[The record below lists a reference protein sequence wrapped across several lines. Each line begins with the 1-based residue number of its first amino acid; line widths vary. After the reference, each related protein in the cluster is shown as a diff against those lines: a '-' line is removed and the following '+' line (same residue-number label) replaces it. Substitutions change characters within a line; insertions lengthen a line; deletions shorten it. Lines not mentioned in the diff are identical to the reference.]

1 MAARPLVARQPNER
15 LQALI
20 QEAGCSNAGLAR
32 RVNMCGAE
40 HGLDL
45 RYDKTSV
52 ARWLRGQ
59 QPRGRAPAII
69 AEALGRKLG
78 RTVTIDEIGMANGK
92 NLASGRRAPVLADRP
107 RGDRAGLRAVAQR
120 RRAARLPQSGST
132 VAASALVEPS
142 RDWLI
147 TGADTQVARTAGA
160 RVGHLGRRGG
170 AGDDRR
176 RSVDL
181 DHRFGSGH
189 VRPVVVHY
197 LNSVVSGLLAGSYR
211 ESVGRELFAA
221 VARLTE
227 LAGYMAVDTG
237 QPGLAQRYYIQAL
250 RLAQAA
256 GDRGYGGYVL
266 AASMSHL
273 AAQLGNP
280 REIAQLARAAQEGAR
295 GQVTP
300 RAEAMFCAAE
310 ARGHALMGDAPGLP
324 GAWPGGRSPRW
335 SAAEA
340 AADAGDDPVVD
351 RATSTRPIWPTNWP
365 TATGTWARP
374 RPRRAARAGGAGR
387 ASRRP
392 GAAPGHRAAAAG
404 HGAGAAAR
412 GGAGLPHGHA
422 GGGAAGRAALQPGRG
437 VSGRLP
443 AASGAVPGRA
453 GGAGVRGAAGAAGHG
468 GLNAGPA
475 ARLDG
480 AATASATA
488 GGCLARGAGCR
499 TAPARAGL
507 AVRAAGGDQATWS
520 NVAATR

>member
-20 QEAGCSNAGLAR
+20 QEAACSNAGLAR
-32 RVNMCGAE
+32 RVNVCGAE

-78 RTVTIDEIGMANGK
+78 RTVTIDEIGMADGK
-92 NLASGRRAPVLADRP
+92 NLASGVGLQFSPTVLGAIEQVCELWRSDVGRRDFL
-107 RGDRAGLRAVAQR
+107 
-120 RRAARLPQSGST
+120 SGST

-147 TGADTQVARTAGA
+147 TGADTQVARNAGA
-160 RVGHLGRRGG
+160 RVG
-170 AGDDRR
+170 
-176 RSVDL
+176 RSDVEAVRSMTAALSEL
-181 DHRFGSGH
+181 DHQYGSGH

-197 LNSVVSGLLAGSYR
+197 LNSVVSGLLAGTYR

-227 LAGYMAVDTG
+227 LGGYMAVDTG

-273 AAQLGNP
+273 AASLGNP
-280 REIAQLARAAQEGAR
+280 REIAQLARAAQEGTR
-295 GQVTP
+295 GHVTP

-310 ARGHALMGDAPGLP
+310 ARGHALMGDTRAFQSV
-324 GAWPGGRSPRW
+324 AGRAV
-335 SAAEA
+335 SAMERAESGT
-340 AADAGDDPVVD
+340 DAGDDPAWIGHFD
-351 RATSTRPIWPTNWP
+351 PAYLADELAHCHRDLGQATAARQQAEQALAGHPESRARRRAIGLVLLASAQVQQREIEQ
-365 TATGTWARP
+365 ACHTGTQ
-374 RPRRAARAGGAGR
+374 AAELL
-387 ASRRP
+387 S
-392 GAAPGHRAAAAG
+392 
-404 HGAGAAAR
+404 
-412 GGAGLPHGHA
+412 GL
-422 GGGAAGRAALQPGRG
+422 R
-437 VSGRLP
+437 S
-443 AASGAVPGRA
+443 S
-453 GGAGVRGAAGAAGHG
+453 RGAEYLEDFQARLEPYREEAVVREF
-468 GLNAGPA
+468 A
-475 ARLDG
+475 ARLE
-480 AATASATA
+480 
-488 GGCLARGAGCR
+488 L
-499 TAPARAGL
+499 
-507 AVRAAGGDQATWS
+507 RAA
-520 NVAATR
+520 

>member
-92 NLASGRRAPVLADRP
+92 NLASGVGLQFSPTVLGAIEQVCELWRSDVGRRDFL
-107 RGDRAGLRAVAQR
+107 
-120 RRAARLPQSGST
+120 SGSS

-147 TGADTQVARTAGA
+147 SSPDSQVARSAGP
-160 RVGHLGRRGG
+160 RVGQSDVAAVSAMTQAL
-170 AGDDRR
+170 
-176 RSVDL
+176 VDL
-181 DHRFGSGH
+181 DHQYGSGH

-211 ESVGRELFAA
+211 EVVGRELFAA

-237 QPGLAQRYYIQAL
+237 QPGLAQRYYIQSL

-280 REIAQLARAAQEGAR
+280 REISQLARAAQEGAR
-295 GQVTP
+295 GRVTP
-300 RAEAMFCAAE
+300 RAESMFYAAE
-310 ARGHALMGDAPGLP
+310 ARGHALMGDVRAAQVASGRAVTALESADAESGDDP
-324 GAWPGGRSPRW
+324 AWIAHFDEAYLADELAHCHRDLGQG
-335 SAAEA
+335 EA
-340 AADAGDDPVVD
+340 AARRAQESLDGLPETKARRRAIGYVLLATAQVQQREVEEACHTGLKAVELLETLRSNRGAEYLEDFQQRLDPFRDEPVV
-351 RATSTRPIWPTNWP
+351 REF
-365 TATGTWARP
+365 G
-374 RPRRAARAGGAGR
+374 
-387 ASRRP
+387 
-392 GAAPGHRAAAAG
+392 
-404 HGAGAAAR
+404 
-412 GGAGLPHGHA
+412 
-422 GGGAAGRAALQPGRG
+422 
-437 VSGRLP
+437 
-443 AASGAVPGRA
+443 
-453 GGAGVRGAAGAAGHG
+453 
-468 GLNAGPA
+468 
-475 ARLDG
+475 ARLDLQ
-480 AATASATA
+480 AAA
-488 GGCLARGAGCR
+488 
-499 TAPARAGL
+499 
-507 AVRAAGGDQATWS
+507 
-520 NVAATR
+520 

>member
-20 QEAGCSNAGLAR
+20 QEAACSNAGLAR
-32 RVNMCGAE
+32 RVNMCGIE

-92 NLASGRRAPVLADRP
+92 NLASGVGLQFSPTVVGAIEQVCELWRSDVGRRDFL
-107 RGDRAGLRAVAQR
+107 
-120 RRAARLPQSGST
+120 SGST
-132 VAASALVEPS
+132 VASSALVEPS

-147 TGADTQVARTAGA
+147 TGADTQVARTAGS
-160 RVGHLGRRGG
+160 RVGPS
-170 AGDDRR
+170 D
-176 RSVDL
+176 VDAVRATTSALVAL
-181 DHRFGSGH
+181 DHQYGSGH

-211 ESVGRELFAA
+211 EAVGRDLFAT

-295 GQVTP
+295 GRVTP

-310 ARGHALMGDAPGLP
+310 ARGHALMGDVRAFQVL
-324 GAWPGGRSPRW
+324 AGRAT
-335 SAAEA
+335 AAMERAQA
-340 AADAGDDPVVD
+340 ASDEGDDPVWISHFD
-351 RATSTRPIWPTNWP
+351 EAYLADELAHCHRDLGQPEPARRRAEEALAGHPETRVRRRAIGLVLLA
-365 TATGTWARP
+365 TAQVQQREVEQACHTGTQAVELLSGLRSNRGAEYLEDFRERLEPYQDEPVVREFGARMEV
-374 RPRRAARAGGAGR
+374 
-387 ASRRP
+387 
-392 GAAPGHRAAAAG
+392 AAA
-404 HGAGAAAR
+404 
-412 GGAGLPHGHA
+412 
-422 GGGAAGRAALQPGRG
+422 
-437 VSGRLP
+437 
-443 AASGAVPGRA
+443 
-453 GGAGVRGAAGAAGHG
+453 
-468 GLNAGPA
+468 
-475 ARLDG
+475 
-480 AATASATA
+480 
-488 GGCLARGAGCR
+488 
-499 TAPARAGL
+499 
-507 AVRAAGGDQATWS
+507 
-520 NVAATR
+520 

>member
-32 RVNMCGAE
+32 RVNMVGAE
-40 HGLDL
+40 RGLDL

-59 QPRGRAPAII
+59 QPRGRAPGII

-92 NLASGRRAPVLADRP
+92 NLASGVGLQFSPTVLGAVEQVCELWRSDVGRRDFL
-107 RGDRAGLRAVAQR
+107 
-120 RRAARLPQSGST
+120 SGSS

-147 TGADTQVARTAGA
+147 TGADTQVARTAGS
-160 RVGHLGRRGG
+160 RVGISDVEAVRAMTTALKE
-170 AGDDRR
+170 
-176 RSVDL
+176 L

-197 LNSVVSGLLAGSYR
+197 LNSVVSGLLSGSYR

-295 GQVTP
+295 GRVTP
-300 RAEAMFCAAE
+300 RAEAMFLAAE
-310 ARGHALMGDAPGLP
+310 ARGHALLGDARTCHTVAGRAIAALERAEPDGGDDP
-324 GAWPGGRSPRW
+324 VWIAHFDGAYLADELAHCHRDLGE
-335 SAAEA
+335 AEA
-340 AADAGDDPVVD
+340 AAHHAAQALEGHPEA
-351 RATSTRPIWPTNWP
+351 RARRRAIGLVLLA
-365 TATGTWARP
+365 TAQVQQREVEQACHTGT
-374 RPRRAARAGGAGR
+374 RAVELLGTLR
-387 ASRRP
+387 S
-392 GAAPGHRAAAAG
+392 
-404 HGAGAAAR
+404 
-412 GGAGLPHGHA
+412 
-422 GGGAAGRAALQPGRG
+422 
-437 VSGRLP
+437 S
-443 AASGAVPGRA
+443 
-453 GGAGVRGAAGAAGHG
+453 RGAEYLEDLQLRLEPYADE
-468 GLNAGPA
+468 PA
-475 ARLDG
+475 VREFGARLELQ
-480 AATASATA
+480 AA
-488 GGCLARGAGCR
+488 
-499 TAPARAGL
+499 
-507 AVRAAGGDQATWS
+507 
-520 NVAATR
+520 

>member
-32 RVNMCGAE
+32 RVNLCGAE

-59 QPRGRAPAII
+59 QPRGRAPAVI

-92 NLASGRRAPVLADRP
+92 NLASGVGLQFSPTVLGAIEQVCELWRSDVGRRDFL
-107 RGDRAGLRAVAQR
+107 
-120 RRAARLPQSGST
+120 SGSS

-147 TGADTQVARTAGA
+147 SVPDAQVARSAGP
-160 RVGHLGRRGG
+160 RVGPSDVE
-170 AGDDRR
+170 AV
-176 RSVDL
+176 RSMTQALVDL
-181 DHRFGSGH
+181 DHQYGSGH

-197 LNSVVSGLLAGSYR
+197 LNSVVSGLLTGSYR
-211 ESVGRELFAA
+211 EAVGRELFAS

-295 GQVTP
+295 GRVTP
-300 RAEAMFCAAE
+300 RAESMFHAAE
-310 ARGHALMGDAPGLP
+310 ARGHALMGDA
-324 GAWPGGRSPRW
+324 R
-335 SAAEA
+335 AAETSVGRA
-340 AADAGDDPVVD
+340 MSALEAADPGSGDDPPWIRHFD
-351 RATSTRPIWPTNWP
+351 EAYLADELAHCHRDLGQA
-365 TATGTWARP
+365 
-374 RPRRAARAGGAGR
+374 RAAERCA
-387 ASRRP
+387 
-392 GAAPGHRAAAAG
+392 
-404 HGAGAAAR
+404 
-412 GGAGLPHGHA
+412 
-422 GGGAAGRAALQPGRG
+422 RAALAGHPESRARRRAIGLVLLATAQVQQREIEQACSTG
-437 VSGRLP
+437 LQ
-443 AASGAVPGRA
+443 AVELLEGLRSD
-453 GGAGVRGAAGAAGHG
+453 RGAEYVEDLRQRLEPYRDEPAVREFGA
-468 GLNAGPA
+468 
-475 ARLDG
+475 
-480 AATASATA
+480 
-488 GGCLARGAGCR
+488 R
-499 TAPARAGL
+499 TALP
-507 AVRAAGGDQATWS
+507 
-520 NVAATR
+520 VAA

>member
-59 QPRGRAPAII
+59 QPRGRAPGII
-69 AEALGRKLG
+69 AEAIGRKLG

-92 NLASGRRAPVLADRP
+92 NLASGIGLQFSPTVLGAIEQVCELWRSDVGRRDFL
-107 RGDRAGLRAVAQR
+107 
-120 RRAARLPQSGST
+120 SGST

-147 TGADTQVARTAGA
+147 TGADSQVARTAGGG
-160 RVGHLGRRGG
+160 RVGASDVEAVRATTSAL
-170 AGDDRR
+170 
-176 RSVDL
+176 VDL

-189 VRPVVVHY
+189 VRPIVVHY
-197 LNSVVSGLLAGSYR
+197 LNSVVSGLLSGSYR
-211 ESVGRELFAA
+211 ESVGRSLFAA

-273 AAQLGNP
+273 AAQLGTP

-295 GQVTP
+295 GRVTP
-300 RAEAMFCAAE
+300 RAESMFWAAE
-310 ARGHALMGDAPGLP
+310 ARGHALLGDARSCNMVAGKAL
-324 GAWPGGRSPRW
+324 GAMERAQDEGDTGDDPVWIKHFDHAYLADELAHCHRDLGQ
-335 SAAEA
+335 AEA
-340 AADAGDDPVVD
+340 AAR
-351 RATSTRPIWPTNWP
+351 RAQEALDGHPDTRARRRAIGLVLLA
-365 TATGTWARP
+365 TAQVQQREVEQACHTGT
-374 RPRRAARAGGAGR
+374 RAVELLGTLR
-387 ASRRP
+387 SN
-392 GAAPGHRAAAAG
+392 
-404 HGAGAAAR
+404 
-412 GGAGLPHGHA
+412 
-422 GGGAAGRAALQPGRG
+422 
-437 VSGRLP
+437 
-443 AASGAVPGRA
+443 
-453 GGAGVRGAAGAAGHG
+453 RGAEY
-468 GLNAGPA
+468 LEDFQL
-475 ARLDG
+475 RLDPFRDEPSVREFG
-480 AATASATA
+480 A
-488 GGCLARGAGCR
+488 RMEIQ
-499 TAPARAGL
+499 
-507 AVRAAGGDQATWS
+507 AA
-520 NVAATR
+520 

>member
-59 QPRGRAPAII
+59 QPRGRAPGII

-92 NLASGRRAPVLADRP
+92 NLASGVGLQFSPTVLGAIEQVCELWRSDVGRRDFL
-107 RGDRAGLRAVAQR
+107 
-120 RRAARLPQSGST
+120 SGSS

-147 TGADTQVARTAGA
+147 SSPDSQVGRAAGP
-160 RVGHLGRRGG
+160 RVGMADVAAVKAMTEALTK
-170 AGDDRR
+170 
-176 RSVDL
+176 L
-181 DHRFGSGH
+181 DHQFGSGH

-211 ESVGRELFAA
+211 EAVGRELFAA

-280 REIAQLARAAQEGAR
+280 REIAQLARAAQEGTR
-295 GQVTP
+295 GRVTP
-300 RAEAMFCAAE
+300 RAEAMFYAAE
-310 ARGHALMGDAPGLP
+310 ARGHALLGDAR
-324 GAWPGGRSPRW
+324 ATQVVAGR
-335 SAAEA
+335 AAEA
-340 AADAGDDPVVD
+340 MDRASGTADSGDDPVWIRHFD
-351 RATSTRPIWPTNWP
+351 HAYL
-365 TATGTWARP
+365 ADEMAHC
-374 RPRRAARAGGAGR
+374 
-387 ASRRP
+387 
-392 GAAPGHRAAAAG
+392 HRDLGQAD
-404 HGAGAAAR
+404 AAAR
-412 GGAGLPHGHA
+412 SAQESLDGHPETRARRRAIGLVLLATAQVQRREVEQACHTG
-422 GGGAAGRAALQPGRG
+422 LK
-437 VSGRLP
+437 
-443 AASGAVPGRA
+443 AVELLGTLRSN
-453 GGAGVRGAAGAAGHG
+453 RGAEYLEDFQDRLEPYRDEPVVREFGARVEVQ
-468 GLNAGPA
+468 A
-475 ARLDG
+475 A
-480 AATASATA
+480 
-488 GGCLARGAGCR
+488 
-499 TAPARAGL
+499 
-507 AVRAAGGDQATWS
+507 
-520 NVAATR
+520 

>member
-32 RVNMCGAE
+32 RVNMVGAE
-40 HGLDL
+40 RGLDL

-59 QPRGRAPAII
+59 QPRGRAPGII
-69 AEALGRKLG
+69 SEALGRKLG

-92 NLASGRRAPVLADRP
+92 NLASGVGLLFSPTVLGAIEQVCELWRSDVGRRDFL
-107 RGDRAGLRAVAQR
+107 
-120 RRAARLPQSGST
+120 SGSA

-147 TGADTQVARTAGA
+147 TGADSQVARTAGA
-160 RVGHLGRRGG
+160 RVGASDVEAVRAMTAALTE
-170 AGDDRR
+170 
-176 RSVDL
+176 L

-197 LNSVVSGLLAGSYR
+197 LNSVVSGLLSGSYR

-221 VARLTE
+221 AARLTE

-295 GQVTP
+295 GRVTP
-300 RAEAMFCAAE
+300 RAQAMFLAAE
-310 ARGHALMGDAPGLP
+310 ARGHALLGDA
-324 GAWPGGRSPRW
+324 RTCHEV
-335 SAAEA
+335 AAKAVRALEQA
-340 AADAGDDPVVD
+340 EPSAGDDPAWIAHFNQAYLAD
-351 RATSTRPIWPTNWP
+351 ELAHCYRDLGQPE
-365 TATGTWARP
+365 
-374 RPRRAARAGGAGR
+374 
-387 ASRRP
+387 
-392 GAAPGHRAAAAG
+392 
-404 HGAGAAAR
+404 AAAR
-412 GGAGLPHGHA
+412 HASDALDGLPESRARRRAIGLVLLATSQVQQREVEEACHTGM
-422 GGGAAGRAALQPGRG
+422 RAAELLGTLRSSRGSEYLDDLQQ
-437 VSGRLP
+437 RLEP
-443 AASGAVPGRA
+443 YADEPS
-453 GGAGVRGAAGAAGHG
+453 VREFG
-468 GLNAGPA
+468 
-475 ARLDG
+475 ARLELQ
-480 AATASATA
+480 AA
-488 GGCLARGAGCR
+488 
-499 TAPARAGL
+499 
-507 AVRAAGGDQATWS
+507 
-520 NVAATR
+520 

>member
-32 RVNMCGAE
+32 RVNMVGAE
-40 HGLDL
+40 RGLDL

-59 QPRGRAPAII
+59 QPRGRAPGII

-92 NLASGRRAPVLADRP
+92 NLASGVGLQFSPTVLGAIEQVCELWRSDVGRRDFL
-107 RGDRAGLRAVAQR
+107 
-120 RRAARLPQSGST
+120 SGAS

-160 RVGHLGRRGG
+160 RVGVSDVEAVRAMTAALT
-170 AGDDRR
+170 
-176 RSVDL
+176 DL

-189 VRPVVVHY
+189 IRPVVVHY
-197 LNSVVSGLLAGSYR
+197 LNSVVSGLLSGSYR

-256 GDRGYGGYVL
+256 DDRGYGGYVL

-295 GQVTP
+295 GHVTP
-300 RAEAMFCAAE
+300 RAQAMFYAAE
-310 ARGHALMGDAPGLP
+310 ARGHALLGDARTCHLVAGKALAALERAEPDEDDDPPWIAHFDRAYLADELAHCYRDLGQ
-324 GAWPGGRSPRW
+324 
-335 SAAEA
+335 AEA
-340 AADAGDDPVVD
+340 AARHASDALEGHPES
-351 RATSTRPIWPTNWP
+351 RARRRAIGLVLLA
-365 TATGTWARP
+365 TAQVQQREVEQACQTGT
-374 RPRRAARAGGAGR
+374 
-387 ASRRP
+387 S
-392 GAAPGHRAAAAG
+392 
-404 HGAGAAAR
+404 
-412 GGAGLPHGHA
+412 
-422 GGGAAGRAALQPGRG
+422 
-437 VSGRLP
+437 
-443 AASGAVPGRA
+443 AVELLGKLRSS
-453 GGAGVRGAAGAAGHG
+453 RGAEY
-468 GLNAGPA
+468 LDDLQQ
-475 ARLDG
+475 RLEPY
-480 AATASATA
+480 AEE
-488 GGCLARGAGCR
+488 
-499 TAPARAGL
+499 P
-507 AVRAAGGDQATWS
+507 AVREFGARVELQAA
-520 NVAATR
+520 

>member
-59 QPRGRAPAII
+59 QPRGRAPGII

-92 NLASGRRAPVLADRP
+92 NLASGVGLQFSPTVLGAIEQVCELWRSDVGRRDFL
-107 RGDRAGLRAVAQR
+107 
-120 RRAARLPQSGST
+120 SGSS

-147 TGADTQVARTAGA
+147 SSPDPQVGRTAGP
-160 RVGHLGRRGG
+160 RVGLSDV
-170 AGDDRR
+170 AA
-176 RSVDL
+176 VKAMTEALTQL
-181 DHRFGSGH
+181 DHQFGSGH

-211 ESVGRELFAA
+211 EAVGRELFAA

-280 REIAQLARAAQEGAR
+280 REIAQLARAAQEGTR
-295 GQVTP
+295 GRVTP
-300 RAEAMFCAAE
+300 RAEAMFYAAE
-310 ARGHALMGDAPGLP
+310 ARGHALLGDVRATQVV
-324 GAWPGGRSPRW
+324 AGRAVDAMDRASG
-335 SAAEA
+335 EA
-340 AADAGDDPVVD
+340 GSGDDPVWIRHFD
-351 RATSTRPIWPTNWP
+351 HAYL
-365 TATGTWARP
+365 ADEMAHC
-374 RPRRAARAGGAGR
+374 
-387 ASRRP
+387 
-392 GAAPGHRAAAAG
+392 HRDLGQAD
-404 HGAGAAAR
+404 AAAR
-412 GGAGLPHGHA
+412 SAQESLDGHPETRARRRAIGLVLLATAQVQRREVEQACHTG
-422 GGGAAGRAALQPGRG
+422 LK
-437 VSGRLP
+437 
-443 AASGAVPGRA
+443 AVELLGTLRSN
-453 GGAGVRGAAGAAGHG
+453 RGAEYLDDFQQRLEPYREEPVVREFGARVD
-468 GLNAGPA
+468 LQA
-475 ARLDG
+475 A
-480 AATASATA
+480 
-488 GGCLARGAGCR
+488 
-499 TAPARAGL
+499 
-507 AVRAAGGDQATWS
+507 
-520 NVAATR
+520 

>member
-59 QPRGRAPAII
+59 QPRGRAPGII
-69 AEALGRKLG
+69 AEAIGRKLG

-92 NLASGRRAPVLADRP
+92 NLSSGIGLQFAPTVLGAIEQVCELWRSDVGRRDFL
-107 RGDRAGLRAVAQR
+107 
-120 RRAARLPQSGST
+120 SGST

-147 TGADTQVARTAGA
+147 TGADTQVARSAGGG
-160 RVGHLGRRGG
+160 RVGASDVEAVRATTNAL
-170 AGDDRR
+170 
-176 RSVDL
+176 VEL

-189 VRPVVVHY
+189 VRPIVVHY
-197 LNSVVSGLLAGSYR
+197 LNSVVSGLLSGSYR
-211 ESVGRELFAA
+211 EAVGRELFAA

-310 ARGHALMGDAPGLP
+310 ARGHALMGDARACNQLAAKAL
-324 GAWPGGRSPRW
+324 GALERT
-335 SAAEA
+335 EE
-340 AADAGDDPVVD
+340 DTGDDPGWIAHFD
-351 RATSTRPIWPTNWP
+351 HAYLSDEL
-365 TATGTWARP
+365 AHC
-374 RPRRAARAGGAGR
+374 
-387 ASRRP
+387 
-392 GAAPGHRAAAAG
+392 HRDLG
-404 HGAGAAAR
+404 QGQAAAR
-412 GGAGLPHGHA
+412 RAQDALDGHPDTRARRRAIGLVVLATAQVQQREVEQACHTGA
-422 GGGAAGRAALQPGRG
+422 RAVELLATLR
-437 VSGRLP
+437 SN
-443 AASGAVPGRA
+443 
-453 GGAGVRGAAGAAGHG
+453 RGAEY
-468 GLNAGPA
+468 LEDFQQRLEPYRDEPA
-475 ARLDG
+475 VREFGARLE
-480 AATASATA
+480 
-488 GGCLARGAGCR
+488 
-499 TAPARAGL
+499 
-507 AVRAAGGDQATWS
+507 VRAA
-520 NVAATR
+520 

>member
-20 QEAGCSNAGLAR
+20 QEAACSNAGLAR

-92 NLASGRRAPVLADRP
+92 NLASGVGLQFSPTVLGAIEQVCELWRSDVGRRDFL
-107 RGDRAGLRAVAQR
+107 
-120 RRAARLPQSGST
+120 SGSS

-147 TGADTQVARTAGA
+147 STPDAQVARQAGP
-160 RVGHLGRRGG
+160 RVGASDVAAVKAMTQAL
-170 AGDDRR
+170 
-176 RSVDL
+176 VDL
-181 DHRFGSGH
+181 DHQYGSGH

-211 ESVGRELFAA
+211 EAIGRELFAA

-250 RLAQAA
+250 RLAQGA

-295 GQVTP
+295 GRVTP
-300 RAEAMFCAAE
+300 RAEAMFHAAE
-310 ARGHALMGDAPGLP
+310 ARGHALLGDTRSAQ
-324 GAWPGGRSPRW
+324 AATGRAV
-335 SAAEA
+335 SAMER
-340 AADAGDDPVVD
+340 ADSATGDDPVWIAHFD
-351 RATSTRPIWPTNWP
+351 EAYL
-365 TATGTWARP
+365 ADELAHC
-374 RPRRAARAGGAGR
+374 
-387 ASRRP
+387 
-392 GAAPGHRAAAAG
+392 HRDLG
-404 HGAGAAAR
+404 QSEAAAR
-412 GGAGLPHGHA
+412 TAQEALDKHPQTRARRRAIGMVLLASAQVQQREIEQACHTGL
-422 GGGAAGRAALQPGRG
+422 
-437 VSGRLP
+437 S
-443 AASGAVPGRA
+443 AVELLGTLRSN
-453 GGAGVRGAAGAAGHG
+453 RGAEYLDDFQQRLEPFRDEPVVREFG
-468 GLNAGPA
+468 
-475 ARLDG
+475 ARLELQ
-480 AATASATA
+480 AAA
-488 GGCLARGAGCR
+488 
-499 TAPARAGL
+499 
-507 AVRAAGGDQATWS
+507 
-520 NVAATR
+520 

>member
-59 QPRGRAPAII
+59 QPRGRAPGII

-92 NLASGRRAPVLADRP
+92 NLASGVGLQFSPTVLGAIEQVCELWRSDVGRRDFL
-107 RGDRAGLRAVAQR
+107 
-120 RRAARLPQSGST
+120 SGST
-132 VAASALVEPS
+132 VASSALVEPS

-147 TGADTQVARTAGA
+147 SVPDGQVSRQAGP
-160 RVGHLGRRGG
+160 RVGQADVAAVRAMTQAL
-170 AGDDRR
+170 
-176 RSVDL
+176 VDL
-181 DHRFGSGH
+181 DHQYGSGH

-211 ESVGRELFAA
+211 EAVGRDLFSA
-221 VARLTE
+221 VSRLTE

-280 REIAQLARAAQEGAR
+280 REIAQLARAAQEGAKGR
-295 GQVTP
+295 ATP
-300 RAEAMFCAAE
+300 RAEALFHAAE
-310 ARGHALMGDAPGLP
+310 ARGHALLGDG
-324 GAWPGGRSPRW
+324 S
-335 SAAEA
+335 
-340 AADAGDDPVVD
+340 AADAAMGRAADSMEQAGTESADDPVWISHFDHAYLADELAHCHRDLGRPAHAARYAEQALVSHPVTRVRR
-351 RATSTRPIWPTNWP
+351 RAIGLTLLAAAQVQERDIER
-365 TATGTWARP
+365 ACHTGT
-374 RPRRAARAGGAGR
+374 RAAELLGTLRSSRGTEYLDDLQQRLTPFQDEPVVREFGAR
-387 ASRRP
+387 LEL
-392 GAAPGHRAAAAG
+392 RAA
-404 HGAGAAAR
+404 
-412 GGAGLPHGHA
+412 
-422 GGGAAGRAALQPGRG
+422 
-437 VSGRLP
+437 
-443 AASGAVPGRA
+443 
-453 GGAGVRGAAGAAGHG
+453 
-468 GLNAGPA
+468 
-475 ARLDG
+475 
-480 AATASATA
+480 
-488 GGCLARGAGCR
+488 
-499 TAPARAGL
+499 
-507 AVRAAGGDQATWS
+507 
-520 NVAATR
+520 

>member
-59 QPRGRAPAII
+59 QPRGRAPGII

-78 RTVTIDEIGMANGK
+78 RAVSIDEIGMANGK
-92 NLASGRRAPVLADRP
+92 NLATGIGLHFAPTVLGAIEQVCELWRSDVGRRDFLT
-107 RGDRAGLRAVAQR
+107 
-120 RRAARLPQSGST
+120 GST

-147 TGADTQVARTAGA
+147 TRPDQGVARNGGA
-160 RVGHLGRRGG
+160 RVGMSDVEAVKATTQALTE
-170 AGDDRR
+170 
-176 RSVDL
+176 L

-211 ESVGRELFAA
+211 EQTGRELFSA

-256 GDRGYGGYVL
+256 GDRGYGGYIL

-273 AAQLGNP
+273 AASLGNP

-295 GQVTP
+295 GHVTP
-300 RAEAMFCAAE
+300 TAEAMFYAAE
-310 ARGHALMGDAPGLP
+310 ARGHALLGDSRTFAVV
-324 GAWPGGRSPRW
+324 
-335 SAAEA
+335 AAQ
-340 AADAGDDPVVD
+340 AADAMERSDPEQD
-351 RATSTRPIWPTNWP
+351 PAWI
-365 TATGTWARP
+365 AHFDHAYL
-374 RPRRAARAGGAGR
+374 ADELAHC
-387 ASRRP
+387 
-392 GAAPGHRAAAAG
+392 HRDLGQAAAA
-404 HGAGAAAR
+404 ARQAEEALAAHPVTRAR
-412 GGAGLPHGHA
+412 RRAIDLLLLADAQVQQRDLEQACHTGTQAVALLSGL
-422 GGGAAGRAALQPGRG
+422 R
-437 VSGRLP
+437 SN
-443 AASGAVPGRA
+443 
-453 GGAGVRGAAGAAGHG
+453 RGAEYLGEFRRRLEPYASEPVVREFGARIDEQE
-468 GLNAGPA
+468 A
-475 ARLDG
+475 A
-480 AATASATA
+480 
-488 GGCLARGAGCR
+488 
-499 TAPARAGL
+499 
-507 AVRAAGGDQATWS
+507 
-520 NVAATR
+520 

>member
-92 NLASGRRAPVLADRP
+92 NLASGVGLQFSPTVLGAIEQVCELWRSDVGRRDFL
-107 RGDRAGLRAVAQR
+107 
-120 RRAARLPQSGST
+120 SGST

-147 TGADTQVARTAGA
+147 TAMDNQVARSAGP
-160 RVGHLGRRGG
+160 RVGRADAAAVRAMTEAL
-170 AGDDRR
+170 
-176 RSVDL
+176 VQL
-181 DHRFGSGH
+181 DHQFGSGH

-211 ESVGRELFAA
+211 EAVGRELFAA

-295 GQVTP
+295 GRVTP
-300 RAEAMFCAAE
+300 RAEAMFYAAE
-310 ARGHALMGDAPGLP
+310 ARGHALMGD
-324 GAWPGGRSPRW
+324 S
-335 SAAEA
+335 
-340 AADAGDDPVVD
+340 
-351 RATSTRPIWPTNWP
+351 
-365 TATGTWARP
+365 
-374 RPRRAARAGGAGR
+374 RAAQVVAGR
-387 ASRRP
+387 AQTAMDRADSATEDP
-392 GAAPGHRAAAAG
+392 VWIAHFDQAYLADELAHCHRDLGQAAAAARTAQESLDG
-404 HGAGAAAR
+404 HPTTRAR
-412 GGAGLPHGHA
+412 RRAIGLVLLATAQVQQRDVEQACHTGTK
-422 GGGAAGRAALQPGRG
+422 
-437 VSGRLP
+437 
-443 AASGAVPGRA
+443 AVELLSSLRSN
-453 GGAGVRGAAGAAGHG
+453 RGAEYLEDFRDRLEPYRDEPVVREFG
-468 GLNAGPA
+468 
-475 ARLDG
+475 ARLEMQ
-480 AATASATA
+480 AA
-488 GGCLARGAGCR
+488 
-499 TAPARAGL
+499 
-507 AVRAAGGDQATWS
+507 
-520 NVAATR
+520 

>member
-59 QPRGRAPAII
+59 QPRGRAPGII

-92 NLASGRRAPVLADRP
+92 NLASGVGLQFSPTVLGAIEQVCELWRSDVGRRDFL
-107 RGDRAGLRAVAQR
+107 
-120 RRAARLPQSGST
+120 SGSS
-132 VAASALVEPS
+132 VASSALVEPS

-147 TGADTQVARTAGA
+147 SVPDSQVARSAGP
-160 RVGHLGRRGG
+160 RVGPSDVAAVRAMTQALT
-170 AGDDRR
+170 
-176 RSVDL
+176 DL
-181 DHRFGSGH
+181 DHQYGSGH

-211 ESVGRELFAA
+211 EAVGRELFAA

-295 GQVTP
+295 GRVTP
-300 RAEAMFCAAE
+300 RAEAMFHAAE
-310 ARGHALMGDAPGLP
+310 ARGHALLGDARS
-324 GAWPGGRSPRW
+324 AQAAGGKAV
-335 SAAEA
+335 AAMEQ
-340 AADAGDDPVVD
+340 ADGRTGSGDDPVWIAHFD
-351 RATSTRPIWPTNWP
+351 HAYLADELAHCHRDL
-365 TATGTWARP
+365 GQARDAARCAQESLDGHP
-374 RPRRAARAGGAGR
+374 ESRVRRRAIGLVLLATAQVQQREVEQACHTGLRAVELLGTLRSNRGAEYLEDFKDRLDPFREEAVVREFGARMELQ
-387 ASRRP
+387 
-392 GAAPGHRAAAAG
+392 AAA
-404 HGAGAAAR
+404 
-412 GGAGLPHGHA
+412 
-422 GGGAAGRAALQPGRG
+422 
-437 VSGRLP
+437 
-443 AASGAVPGRA
+443 
-453 GGAGVRGAAGAAGHG
+453 
-468 GLNAGPA
+468 
-475 ARLDG
+475 
-480 AATASATA
+480 
-488 GGCLARGAGCR
+488 
-499 TAPARAGL
+499 
-507 AVRAAGGDQATWS
+507 
-520 NVAATR
+520 

>member
-32 RVNMCGAE
+32 RVNMVGVE
-40 HGLDL
+40 RGLDL

-59 QPRGRAPAII
+59 QPRGRAPQII

-92 NLASGRRAPVLADRP
+92 HLATGVGLQFAPTVPGAIEQVCELWRSDVGRRDFL
-107 RGDRAGLRAVAQR
+107 
-120 RRAARLPQSGST
+120 SGSA

-147 TGADTQVARTAGA
+147 TGADAQVARTAGS
-160 RVGHLGRRGG
+160 RVGTPDVEAVRAMTAALTRM
-170 AGDDRR
+170 
-176 RSVDL
+176 

-197 LNSVVSGLLAGSYR
+197 LDSVVSGLLAGSYR
-211 ESVGRELFAA
+211 EAVGRELFAV

-256 GDRGYGGYVL
+256 GDRAYGGYVL

-273 AAQLGNP
+273 AAELGNP

-295 GQVTP
+295 GRVTP
-300 RAEAMFCAAE
+300 RVQAMFYAAE
-310 ARGHALMGDAPGLP
+310 ARGHALLGDAGTCDET
-324 GAWPGGRSPRW
+324 AGRAI
-335 SAAEA
+335 SALEH
-340 AADAGDDPVVD
+340 ADPEAGDDPD
-351 RATSTRPIWPTNWP
+351 WIAHFDEAYLADELAHCYRDLGQGEKAARYAADALRGHPESRARRRAIGLVLLASAQIQQREVEQACS
-365 TATGTWARP
+365 TATKAVDLLDTLRSSRGAEYLDDLQLRLEP
-374 RPRRAARAGGAGR
+374 YAEEAAVREFAVR
-387 ASRRP
+387 LEL
-392 GAAPGHRAAAAG
+392 RAAA
-404 HGAGAAAR
+404 
-412 GGAGLPHGHA
+412 
-422 GGGAAGRAALQPGRG
+422 
-437 VSGRLP
+437 
-443 AASGAVPGRA
+443 
-453 GGAGVRGAAGAAGHG
+453 
-468 GLNAGPA
+468 
-475 ARLDG
+475 
-480 AATASATA
+480 
-488 GGCLARGAGCR
+488 
-499 TAPARAGL
+499 
-507 AVRAAGGDQATWS
+507 
-520 NVAATR
+520 

>member
-59 QPRGRAPAII
+59 QPRGRAPGII

-92 NLASGRRAPVLADRP
+92 NLASGVGLQFSPTVLGAIEQVCELWRSDVGRRDFL
-107 RGDRAGLRAVAQR
+107 
-120 RRAARLPQSGST
+120 SGSS

-147 TGADTQVARTAGA
+147 SSPDSQVGRAAGP
-160 RVGHLGRRGG
+160 RVGMADVAAVKAMTEALTQ
-170 AGDDRR
+170 
-176 RSVDL
+176 L
-181 DHRFGSGH
+181 DHQFGSGH

-211 ESVGRELFAA
+211 EAVGRELFAA

-280 REIAQLARAAQEGAR
+280 REIAQLARAAQEGTR
-295 GQVTP
+295 GRVTP
-300 RAEAMFCAAE
+300 RAEAMFYAAE
-310 ARGHALMGDAPGLP
+310 ARGHALLGDAR
-324 GAWPGGRSPRW
+324 ATQVVAGR
-335 SAAEA
+335 AVEA
-340 AADAGDDPVVD
+340 MDRASGTADSGDDPVWIRHFD
-351 RATSTRPIWPTNWP
+351 HAYL
-365 TATGTWARP
+365 ADEMAHC
-374 RPRRAARAGGAGR
+374 
-387 ASRRP
+387 
-392 GAAPGHRAAAAG
+392 HRDLGQAD
-404 HGAGAAAR
+404 AAAR
-412 GGAGLPHGHA
+412 SAQESLDGHPETRARRRAIGLVLLATAQVQRREVEQACHTG
-422 GGGAAGRAALQPGRG
+422 LK
-437 VSGRLP
+437 
-443 AASGAVPGRA
+443 AVELLGTLRSN
-453 GGAGVRGAAGAAGHG
+453 RGAEYLEDFQDRLEPYREEPVVREFGARVDIQ
-468 GLNAGPA
+468 A
-475 ARLDG
+475 A
-480 AATASATA
+480 
-488 GGCLARGAGCR
+488 
-499 TAPARAGL
+499 
-507 AVRAAGGDQATWS
+507 
-520 NVAATR
+520 

>member
-32 RVNMCGAE
+32 RVNLCGAE

-59 QPRGRAPAII
+59 QPRGRAPAVI

-92 NLASGRRAPVLADRP
+92 NLATGVGLQFAPTVPGAVEQVCELWRSDVGRRDFLA
-107 RGDRAGLRAVAQR
+107 GTSVA
-120 RRAARLPQSGST
+120 S
-132 VAASALVEPS
+132 SALVEPS

-147 TGADTQVARTAGA
+147 SAPDAQVARAVGP
-160 RVGHLGRRGG
+160 RVGPSDVAAVEAMTQAL
-170 AGDDRR
+170 
-176 RSVDL
+176 VDL

-189 VRPVVVHY
+189 VRPVLVHY
-197 LNSVVSGLLAGSYR
+197 LNSVVSGLLSGSYR
-211 ESVGRELFAA
+211 EAVGRDLFAA

-237 QPGLAQRYYIQAL
+237 QPALAQRYYIQAL

-295 GQVTP
+295 GRVTP
-300 RAEAMFCAAE
+300 RAQAMFHAAE
-310 ARGHALMGDAPGLP
+310 ARGHAVLGDAL
-324 GAWPGGRSPRW
+324 
-335 SAAEA
+335 AAEA
-340 AADAGDDPVVD
+340 ARGRALDAMEAAGTATDAGDDPVWISHFD
-351 RATSTRPIWPTNWP
+351 EAYLADELAHCHRDLGQAERAERC
-365 TATGTWARP
+365 ARQSLDGHP
-374 RPRRAARAGGAGR
+374 ESRARRRAIGHVLLATAQLQ
-387 ASRRP
+387 RRELEQ
-392 GAAPGHRAAAAG
+392 ACATALRAAELLG
-404 HGAGAAAR
+404 SLRSDR
-412 GGAGLPHGHA
+412 GTEYLDDFRHRLEPY
-422 GGGAAGRAALQPGRG
+422 RAEAP
-437 VSGRLP
+437 V
-443 AASGAVPGRA
+443 RA
-453 GGAGVRGAAGAAGHG
+453 FAER
-468 GLNAGPA
+468 
-475 ARLDG
+475 
-480 AATASATA
+480 
-488 GGCLARGAGCR
+488 
-499 TAPARAGL
+499 L
-507 AVRAAGGDQATWS
+507 AVA
-520 NVAATR
+520 

>member
-32 RVNMCGAE
+32 RVNMCGSE

-59 QPRGRAPAII
+59 QPRGRAPGII

-92 NLASGRRAPVLADRP
+92 NLASGVGLQFSPTVLGAIEQVCELWRSDVGRRDFLS
-107 RGDRAGLRAVAQR
+107 GSAVA
-120 RRAARLPQSGST
+120 S
-132 VAASALVEPS
+132 SALVEPS

-147 TGADTQVARTAGA
+147 SVPDSQVARSAGP
-160 RVGHLGRRGG
+160 RVGVSDVG
-170 AGDDRR
+170 AVRAMTQALT
-176 RSVDL
+176 DL
-181 DHRFGSGH
+181 DHQYGSGH

-211 ESVGRELFAA
+211 EAVGRELFAS

-237 QPGLAQRYYIQAL
+237 QPGLAQRYYIQSL

-280 REIAQLARAAQEGAR
+280 REISQLARAAQEGAR
-295 GQVTP
+295 GRVTP
-300 RAEAMFCAAE
+300 RAEAMFHAAE
-310 ARGHALMGDAPGLP
+310 ARGHALLGDERSAHGSI
-324 GAWPGGRSPRW
+324 GRAL
-335 SAAEA
+335 AAMERA
-340 AADAGDDPVVD
+340 EGQSGSGDDPAWIGHFGPAYLAD
-351 RATSTRPIWPTNWP
+351 ELAHCHRDLGQGRDAERC
-365 TATGTWARP
+365 AREALDGLP
-374 RPRRAARAGGAGR
+374 ASKARRRAIGLVLLATAQVQQREVEQACHTGLRAVELLNTLR
-387 ASRRP
+387 SN
-392 GAAPGHRAAAAG
+392 
-404 HGAGAAAR
+404 
-412 GGAGLPHGHA
+412 
-422 GGGAAGRAALQPGRG
+422 
-437 VSGRLP
+437 
-443 AASGAVPGRA
+443 
-453 GGAGVRGAAGAAGHG
+453 RGAEY
-468 GLNAGPA
+468 LEDLR
-475 ARLDG
+475 ARLEPYREEPVVREFG
-480 AATASATA
+480 ARVE
-488 GGCLARGAGCR
+488 LQ
-499 TAPARAGL
+499 
-507 AVRAAGGDQATWS
+507 AA
-520 NVAATR
+520 

>member
-32 RVNMCGAE
+32 RVNMVGAE
-40 HGLDL
+40 RGLDL

-59 QPRGRAPAII
+59 QPRGRAPGII

-92 NLASGRRAPVLADRP
+92 NLATGVGLQFSPTVLGAIEQVCELWRSDVGRRDFL
-107 RGDRAGLRAVAQR
+107 
-120 RRAARLPQSGST
+120 SGST
-132 VAASALVEPS
+132 VASSALVEPS

-147 TGADTQVARTAGA
+147 TGADTQVARSAGQ
-160 RVGHLGRRGG
+160 RVGTADVEAVRAMTDAL
-170 AGDDRR
+170 
-176 RSVDL
+176 VQL
-181 DHRFGSGH
+181 DHRFGAGH

-211 ESVGRELFAA
+211 ESVGRQLFAA

-256 GDRGYGGYVL
+256 DDRGYGGYVL

-295 GQVTP
+295 GRVTP
-300 RAEAMFCAAE
+300 RAEAMFYAAE
-310 ARGHALMGDAPGLP
+310 ARGHALLGDARTCQAVAARAIAALDAAPDGSGDDP
-324 GAWPGGRSPRW
+324 AWIAHFDHAYLADELAHCHRDLGQP
-335 SAAEA
+335 EA
-340 AADAGDDPVVD
+340 AARRAEESLAGHPES
-351 RATSTRPIWPTNWP
+351 RARRRAIGLVLLATARVQQREVEEAC
-365 TATGTWARP
+365 ATGT
-374 RPRRAARAGGAGR
+374 RAVELLSTLR
-387 ASRRP
+387 SN
-392 GAAPGHRAAAAG
+392 
-404 HGAGAAAR
+404 
-412 GGAGLPHGHA
+412 
-422 GGGAAGRAALQPGRG
+422 
-437 VSGRLP
+437 
-443 AASGAVPGRA
+443 
-453 GGAGVRGAAGAAGHG
+453 RGADY
-468 GLNAGPA
+468 LEDLQE
-475 ARLDG
+475 RLE
-480 AATASATA
+480 
-488 GGCLARGAGCR
+488 
-499 TAPARAGL
+499 PYENEP
-507 AVRAAGGDQATWS
+507 AVREFGERMEAQAA
-520 NVAATR
+520 

>member
-59 QPRGRAPAII
+59 QPRGRAPGII

-92 NLASGRRAPVLADRP
+92 NLASGVGLQFSPTVLGAIEQVCELWRSDVGRRDFL
-107 RGDRAGLRAVAQR
+107 
-120 RRAARLPQSGST
+120 SGSS

-147 TGADTQVARTAGA
+147 SSPDAQVGRMAGP
-160 RVGHLGRRGG
+160 RVGLSDVAAVR
-170 AGDDRR
+170 AMTEALTQ
-176 RSVDL
+176 L
-181 DHRFGSGH
+181 DHQYGSGH

-211 ESVGRELFAA
+211 EAVGRELFAA

-280 REIAQLARAAQEGAR
+280 REIAQLARAAQEGTR
-295 GQVTP
+295 GRVTP
-300 RAEAMFCAAE
+300 RAEAMFYAAE
-310 ARGHALMGDAPGLP
+310 ARGHALLGD
-324 GAWPGGRSPRW
+324 GRSTQVVAGR
-335 SAAEA
+335 AVEA
-340 AADAGDDPVVD
+340 MDRASGEAGSGDDPVWIRHFD
-351 RATSTRPIWPTNWP
+351 HAYL
-365 TATGTWARP
+365 ADELAHC
-374 RPRRAARAGGAGR
+374 
-387 ASRRP
+387 
-392 GAAPGHRAAAAG
+392 HRDLGQAD
-404 HGAGAAAR
+404 AAAR
-412 GGAGLPHGHA
+412 SAEESLAGHPET
-422 GGGAAGRAALQPGRG
+422 RARRRAIGLVLLATAQVQRRDIEQACHTGTK
-437 VSGRLP
+437 
-443 AASGAVPGRA
+443 AVELLGTLRSN
-453 GGAGVRGAAGAAGHG
+453 RGAEYLEDFQQRLAPYREEPVVREFGARMDIQ
-468 GLNAGPA
+468 A
-475 ARLDG
+475 A
-480 AATASATA
+480 
-488 GGCLARGAGCR
+488 
-499 TAPARAGL
+499 
-507 AVRAAGGDQATWS
+507 
-520 NVAATR
+520 

>member
-92 NLASGRRAPVLADRP
+92 NLASGVGLHFAPTVLGAVEQACELWRSDVGRRDFLT
-107 RGDRAGLRAVAQR
+107 
-120 RRAARLPQSGST
+120 GST

-147 TGADTQVARTAGA
+147 TGPDTVVSRSGGP
-160 RVGHLGRRGG
+160 RVGIADVAAVRATTQAL
-170 AGDDRR
+170 
-176 RSVDL
+176 VDL

-189 VRPVVVHY
+189 VRPIVVHY
-197 LNSVVSGLLAGSYR
+197 LNSVVSGLLGGSYR
-211 ESVGRELFAA
+211 EATGRQLFAA

-266 AASMSHL
+266 AAGMSHL
-273 AAQLGNP
+273 AASLGNP

-295 GQVTP
+295 GHVTP
-300 RAEAMFCAAE
+300 TAQAMFYAAE
-310 ARGHALMGDAPGLP
+310 ARGHALLGDAK
-324 GAWPGGRSPRW
+324 AC
-335 SAAEA
+335 EA
-340 AADAGDDPVVD
+340 V
-351 RATSTRPIWPTNWP
+351 
-365 TATGTWARP
+365 
-374 RPRRAARAGGAGR
+374 AGR
-387 ASRRP
+387 AVEALGRSVPEDDPDWIAHFDEAYLADELAHCHRDLDQPGPAMRR
-392 GAAPGHRAAAAG
+392 AHEALAG
-404 HGAGAAAR
+404 HPPTRVRRRAIGLLVLACAQVQAR
-412 GGAGLPHGHA
+412 EVEQSCHTATQAVELLGGL
-422 GGGAAGRAALQPGRG
+422 R
-437 VSGRLP
+437 SN
-443 AASGAVPGRA
+443 
-453 GGAGVRGAAGAAGHG
+453 RGAEYLDDFRRRVEPFSDEPVVREFG
-468 GLNAGPA
+468 
-475 ARLDG
+475 ARLEESEL
-480 AATASATA
+480 AA
-488 GGCLARGAGCR
+488 
-499 TAPARAGL
+499 
-507 AVRAAGGDQATWS
+507 
-520 NVAATR
+520 